1 MRNQFY
7 SSYLPDSE
15 IDVFVYGSNF
25 SGRHGLG
32 AAKHALNFGAKY
44 GIGVGLV
51 GNSYGIPTK
60 DGDLKVLSLGVIDR
74 YVGDFLYHTLQN
86 PERTYYLTAIGCG
99 LAGYRHSDIAP
110 LFRGC
115 VSCLFPIEWKPYLV

>member
-7 SSYLPDSE
+7 SEYLKDSE
-15 IDVFVYGSNF
+15 IDVFVFGANER
-25 SGRHGLG
+25 GVHGKG
-32 AAKHALNFGAKY
+32 AAKHALKFGAQY

-51 GNSYGIPTK
+51 GNSYAIPTK
-60 DGDLKVLSLGVIDR
+60 DRFIKTLPLSVIDR
-74 YVGDFLYHTLQN
+74 YVGDFVFHTLQN
-86 PERTYYLTAIGCG
+86 PERIYYVTALGTG
-99 LAGYRHSDIAP
+99 LAGYRHNQIAP